1 MNCCIQYAEKQSRP
15 HHFGFVAQARPC
27 VSVIRRVLGHAAGWD
42 ATAQP
47 ARVCSAH
54 QRRSQE
60 SRGAA
65 AQAHARGNW
74 QPVDP
79 RLSAQYRPVLQ
90 PRGWELAGPSEASCS
105 LRFHSVCPVPS
116 ALPAHSSCTE
126 GTTKVELLVYIYI
139 YRLDLYTSPT
149 PAWPGSTYRA
159 GGAAPKSLW
168 RPWLLCRARRIERP
182 VASVQCV

>member
-65 AQAHARGNW
+65 AQAHARGSW

-126 GTTKVELLVYIYI
+126 GTTKVDWYTYIYTYPGI
-139 YRLDLYTSPT
+139 SSRSIHVANTCLEWVNISTGRWPASRSRAT
-149 PAWPGSTYRA
+149 PSLGGSTTA
-159 GGAAPKSLW
+159 GQA
-168 RPWLLCRARRIERP
+168 
-182 VASVQCV
+182 